1 MHLYEINGVILYL
14 VVNFVIDFPVHSRT
28 DLMNWRELRSQVGRS
43 SIGMGIESS
52 ECWLLQD
59 L

>member
-1 MHLYEINGVILYL
+1 MNGVILYL

-28 DLMNWRELRSQVGRS
+28 DLMNWRELRSPAGRS
-43 SIGMGIESS
+43 SIGMGIESW
-52 ECWLLQD
+52 EYWPLQD